1 MRMYG
6 KSIGKR
12 DHRNFIKRNVKKG
25 LTFFHIPFSMPLG
38 SMHRASG
45 RLGICLL
52 QTSIGLS
59 SPWYNSKN
67 MKEPLM
73 QESKQQAMASAF
85 F

>member
-1 MRMYG
+1 
-6 KSIGKR
+6 
-12 DHRNFIKRNVKKG
+12 
-25 LTFFHIPFSMPLG
+25 MPLP

-52 QTSIGLS
+52 QTSIGIS
-59 SPWYNSKN
+59 FPWYNSKN

-73 QESKQQAMASAF
+73 QESKQPAMALAF

>member
-1 MRMYG
+1 
-6 KSIGKR
+6 
-12 DHRNFIKRNVKKG
+12 
-25 LTFFHIPFSMPLG
+25 MPLG

-59 SPWYNSKN
+59 FPWYNSKN

>member
-1 MRMYG
+1 
-6 KSIGKR
+6 
-12 DHRNFIKRNVKKG
+12 
-25 LTFFHIPFSMPLG
+25 MPLG

-45 RLGICLL
+45 RLGIWLL
-52 QTSIGLS
+52 QTFIGLS

-73 QESKQQAMASAF
+73 QEATQQAMASAF

>member
-1 MRMYG
+1 
-6 KSIGKR
+6 
-12 DHRNFIKRNVKKG
+12 
-25 LTFFHIPFSMPLG
+25 MPLG

-59 SPWYNSKN
+59 FPWYNSKN

-73 QESKQQAMASAF
+73 QEAMQQAMASAF
-85 F
+85 FGKEG

>member
-1 MRMYG
+1 
-6 KSIGKR
+6 
-12 DHRNFIKRNVKKG
+12 
-25 LTFFHIPFSMPLG
+25 MPLG
-38 SMHRASG
+38 SMQQASG

-67 MKEPLM
+67 MKKPLM
-73 QESKQQAMASAF
+73 QEAKQQAMASTF

>member
-1 MRMYG
+1 
-6 KSIGKR
+6 
-12 DHRNFIKRNVKKG
+12 
-25 LTFFHIPFSMPLG
+25 MPLG

-45 RLGICLL
+45 RLDICLL

-73 QESKQQAMASAF
+73 QEATQQAMASAF

>member
-1 MRMYG
+1 
-6 KSIGKR
+6 
-12 DHRNFIKRNVKKG
+12 
-25 LTFFHIPFSMPLG
+25 MPLG
-38 SMHRASG
+38 SMHRASV
-45 RLGICLL
+45 RLGIWLL
-52 QTSIGLS
+52 QTSIGFS